1 MLTTE
6 KREWF
11 SQLGQ
16 DKLVYELLGNLKGG
30 YFVDL
35 ASNDATEISNSYAL
49 ETFHGWNGLCVEANA
64 KYWARLA
71 FRKCEVVGAVVGQ
84 NRMEE
89 IEFNFGAKSAASV
102 LYHPRGFEDGMMGG
116 IVNDAMDNTVKSA
129 KADTHILVKRYTVPL
144 KEIFER
150 HGAPKTIDY
159 FSLDV
164 KGAETYV
171 MSGFPFREYKFRTIS
186 IERP

>member
-16 DKLVYELLGNLKGG
+16 DKLVYKLLGNLKGG

-35 ASNDATEISNSYAL
+35 ESNDATELSNSYAL
-49 ETFHGWNGLCVEANA
+49 ETFHGWNGLCVEANPD
-64 KYWARLA
+64 YWAQLA

-89 IEFNFGAKSAASV
+89 IEFNFGNKSK
-102 LYHPRGFEDGMMGG
+102 LNGGMFGG

-129 KADTHILVKRYTVPL
+129 NADTHILVKRYTVPL

-171 MSGFPFREYKFRTIS
+171 MSGFPFREYKFRTMS